1 MPEEFD
7 FWKLIAGLGIFL
19 FGMFLMEESVRKLSG
34 RSFRRLI
41 RDYTRGRFRSIASG
55 VFTTGLLQSSSA
67 ISLMVLAFVGAGVM
81 DMTSAIGVIM
91 GSNLGTTLTG
101 WIVATLGFSFKIESF
116 ALPLIG
122 IGGLGLIFL
131 GKSEKYSNIS
141 KLMVGFGFLFLGLDY
156 MKGGVEA
163 LASQFDLSTFRDYN
177 IFVFVGLGFIF
188 TVLMQSSSATL
199 AIVLT
204 TLHAGVIDF
213 HSGAGLVIGANIG
226 TTFTI
231 ILGAMGAAQVKKR
244 VALSHFLF
252 NVVTAVVALALVYPL
267 SWLIEDVFGL
277 KDNPMMG
284 VALFHTFFNLMGILI
299 FFPIMGLF
307 AKILLKIF
315 PDRHKTLALYISG
328 VNPSVPDAAVPAL
341 KSEILHLIKR
351 TLVHNLVFLRI
362 DPRLVFSPNF
372 LPKLSLEPEK
382 IKVQEL
388 LDSLQQLQ
396 SEVFSFAA
404 EAQNGNLQADESE
417 EINGL
422 LHGAR
427 LAVYSART
435 LQDIAEEFN
444 ALEGSDSLVFSE
456 MEQHFRKRVVESYL
470 GISRLLEKAGPV
482 PAEQLGVLKQQARE
496 EDRDFVARATRLVG
510 EKSLESDRLPA
521 LLMINRAIYESLK
534 QAVNGLGE
542 VYDGSGGKEAGSAMG

>member
-267 SWLIEDVFGL
+267 SW
-277 KDNPMMG
+277 
-284 VALFHTFFNLMGILI
+284 
-299 FFPIMGLF
+299 
-307 AKILLKIF
+307 
-315 PDRHKTLALYISG
+315 
-328 VNPSVPDAAVPAL
+328 
-341 KSEILHLIKR
+341 
-351 TLVHNLVFLRI
+351 
-362 DPRLVFSPNF
+362 
-372 LPKLSLEPEK
+372 
-382 IKVQEL
+382 
-388 LDSLQQLQ
+388 
-396 SEVFSFAA
+396 
-404 EAQNGNLQADESE
+404 
-417 EINGL
+417 
-422 LHGAR
+422 
-427 LAVYSART
+427 
-435 LQDIAEEFN
+435 
-444 ALEGSDSLVFSE
+444 
-456 MEQHFRKRVVESYL
+456 
-470 GISRLLEKAGPV
+470 
-482 PAEQLGVLKQQARE
+482 
-496 EDRDFVARATRLVG
+496 
-510 EKSLESDRLPA
+510 
-521 LLMINRAIYESLK
+521 
-534 QAVNGLGE
+534 
-542 VYDGSGGKEAGSAMG
+542 